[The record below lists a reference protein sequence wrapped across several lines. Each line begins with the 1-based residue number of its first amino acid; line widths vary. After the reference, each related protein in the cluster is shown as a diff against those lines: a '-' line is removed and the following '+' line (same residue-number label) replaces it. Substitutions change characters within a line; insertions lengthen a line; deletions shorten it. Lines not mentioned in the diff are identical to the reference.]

1 MCRRRNG
8 TQDMNMDSYEEDM
21 LYDEEEKYDDDI
33 DKQEFECEGLR
44 RSSRESIPVEIL
56 ELKWDNEKPYLK

>member
-8 TQDMNMDSYEEDM
+8 TQDMNMDSYEEEM

-33 DKQEFECEGLR
+33 DK
-44 RSSRESIPVEIL
+44 
-56 ELKWDNEKPYLK
+56 